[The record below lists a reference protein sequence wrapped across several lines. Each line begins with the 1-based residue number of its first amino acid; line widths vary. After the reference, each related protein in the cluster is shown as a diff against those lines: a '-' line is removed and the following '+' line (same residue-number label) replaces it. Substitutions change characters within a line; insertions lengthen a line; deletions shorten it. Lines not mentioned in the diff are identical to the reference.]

1 MTGSFGFNTCR
12 SASIWQ
18 LREMLDPSSGSDI
31 ALPDDEMLLG
41 DLSAPK
47 WKVLSGGKIQ
57 VEPKDDI
64 RARLGR
70 STDDLDAVAMAFWL
84 NSVPHTPNAR
94 RYAVAA
100 ELDGQGRD
108 PRQRRMAPGQPER
121 QRGGW
126 DVDSFAPQDDDRP
139 QRSNVG
145 SWR

>member
-1 MTGSFGFNTCR
+1 
-12 SASIWQ
+12 
-18 LREMLDPSSGSDI
+18 
-31 ALPDDEMLLG
+31 MLLG

-57 VEPKDDI
+57 VESKDDI

-70 STDDLDAVAMAFWL
+70 STDDGDAVAMAFWL

-121 QRGGW
+121 QRADGTSTASRRRMMTGR
-126 DVDSFAPQDDDRP
+126 SARTSDRGADLAW
-139 QRSNVG
+139 RVVG
-145 SWR
+145 R